1 MNGLRVSSEIYAAF
15 SASLLD
21 ADGLE
26 SCAIGFASHDPANE
40 RWLLSEFEAVTAD
53 AYLHRDAVSVSL
65 KPEVLV
71 DIVNRARRNSLAP
84 VLIHSHPQAVSSP
97 VFSSVD
103 DAGEAEMK
111 PYLDR
116 RLPGKRPLAMV
127 VGPEGCSAREFGTGN
142 PIPVWEVG
150 TDLRRFDGAGS
161 DDAVAHRHDRQI
173 RAFGRAG
180 QSIISTLRILVIGA
194 GGTGSVTVQQLAYL
208 GARDITI
215 IDPDAVEETNLN
227 RLVGAGPDD
236 IGCAKVEIARRAV
249 HFVNPAAKVQA
260 IVGDIVDEAMADMI
274 AGFDFVFLCTDSHA
288 SRAVAGQAA
297 YQFLVPTIDMGVSIT
312 VSDGKITHIT
322 GRVQMLSPGLPCL
335 SCTGALDA
343 SEIRREM
350 LTPEQRNADPYVQ
363 GRREPQPAVVSLNST
378 MASLGMTMFM
388 GAVTAVPA
396 QARFQMYDGIRGTTR
411 NATATR
417 QPACIVC
424 SREGALA
431 QGLRWPLPVRPGAMR
446 HD

>member
-1 MNGLRVSSEIYAAF
+1 MSGLRVSSETYSAL

-26 SCAIGFASHDPANE
+26 SCAIGFASHDQANE
-40 RWLLSEFEAVTAD
+40 RWLLSEFEAVPAD

-65 KPEVLV
+65 KPHVLV
-71 DIVNRARRNSLAP
+71 DVVNRARRNGLTP
-84 VLIHSHPQAVSSP
+84 VVIHSHPQAVGLP
-97 VFSSVD
+97 IFSAVD

-116 RLPGKRPLAMV
+116 RLPDIHPLAMV
-127 VGPEGCSAREFGTGN
+127 VGPEGCSARELGTGASV
-142 PIPVWEVG
+142 PIWQVG
-150 TDLRRFDGAGS
+150 TELRRFDGAES
-161 DDAVAHRHDRQI
+161 DDVVAHRHDRQI

-180 QSIISTLRILVIGA
+180 QTIISTLRILVIGA
-194 GGTGSVTVQQLAYL
+194 GGTGSVTIQQLAYL
-208 GARDITI
+208 GACDITI
-215 IDPDAVEETNLN
+215 IDPDNVEETNLS

-236 IGCAKVEIARRAV
+236 IGSPKVEIARRAV
-249 HFVNPAAKVQA
+249 HLANPSAKVET
-260 IVGDIVDEAMADMI
+260 IIGDIVDEAMADMI

-335 SCTGALDA
+335 SCTGALDG

-363 GRREPQPAVVSLNST
+363 GHREPQPAVVSLNST
-378 MASLGMTMFM
+378 MASLAMTMFM

-396 QARFQMYDGIRGTTR
+396 QARFQMYDGIRGSVR

-417 QPACIVC
+417 RPACIVC
-424 SREGALA
+424 SREGALT
-431 QGLRWPLPVRPGAMR
+431 QGLRWPLPVRPKAAR

>member
-1 MNGLRVSSEIYAAF
+1 MSGLRVSSETYSTL
-15 SASLLD
+15 SALLLG

-26 SCAIGFASHDPANE
+26 SCAIGFAGHDPINE
-40 RWLLSEFEAVTAD
+40 RWLLSEFEAVPPD

-71 DIVNRARRNSLAP
+71 DIVNRARRNGLTP
-84 VLIHSHPQAVSSP
+84 VLIHSHPQAVGTP

-103 DAGEAEMK
+103 NAGEAEMK
-111 PYLDR
+111 PYFDC
-116 RLPGKRPLAMV
+116 RLLQMRPLAMV
-127 VGPEGCSAREFGTGN
+127 VGPEGCSAREFGTGKSVQ
-142 PIPVWEVG
+142 VWQVG
-150 TDLRRFDGAGS
+150 TDLLRFDGAGS
-161 DDAVAHRHDRQI
+161 DDAVACRHDRQI

-180 QSIISTLRILVIGA
+180 QKIISTLRILVIGA

-208 GARDITI
+208 GACDITV
-215 IDPDAVEETNLN
+215 IDPDNVEESNLN

-236 IGCAKVEIARRAV
+236 IGSPKVEIARRAV

-312 VSDGKITHIT
+312 VSAGKITHIT

-350 LTPEQRNADPYVQ
+350 LTPEQCNADPYVQ

-388 GAVTAVPA
+388 AAVTAVPA

-411 NATATR
+411 NATAAR
-417 QPACIVC
+417 QPACVVC
-424 SREGALA
+424 SCDGALA
-431 QGLRWPLPVRPGAMR
+431 QGLRWPLPVRPAATR